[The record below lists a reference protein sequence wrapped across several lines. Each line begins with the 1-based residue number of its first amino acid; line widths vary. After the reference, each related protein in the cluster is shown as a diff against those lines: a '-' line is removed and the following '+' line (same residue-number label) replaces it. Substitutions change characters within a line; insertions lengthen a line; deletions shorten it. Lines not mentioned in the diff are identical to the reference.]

1 LQSSIEAQPRALPW
15 PAAAGHGAAMTT
27 EKHMPLRLIIAL
39 AGIVASDTAL
49 QLVWKTGVAELPEHL
64 SMWQLIVEVAT
75 EPIFFIVVGLMG
87 AQLVIWLR
95 VLDHAD
101 LSFAKPFTSLSY
113 VSVCILSVVY
123 LGERIAPLQIVGIF
137 IVVAGVWCVG
147 MTPRNTVRQP
157 ADRP

>member
-1 LQSSIEAQPRALPW
+1 
-15 PAAAGHGAAMTT
+15 MKT
-27 EKHMPLRLIIAL
+27 ETHLPLRLIIGL
-39 AGIVASDTAL
+39 AGIVATDTAL
-49 QLVWKTGVAELPEHL
+49 QLVWKTGVADLPEHL
-64 SMWQLIVEVAT
+64 SLLEIMLAVAT

-123 LGERIAPLQIVGIF
+123 LGERIAPQQIVGIV
-137 IVVAGVWCVG
+137 IVVVGVWCVG
-147 MTPRNTVRQP
+147 MTPRNTLRQR